1 MGETIWVAIIG
12 GIIGPIIV
20 LTSKWYLD
28 NKLGKKK
35 ADMVVEALGISEDV
49 SHKLEDIK
57 DKYHADRVWITQF
70 HNGGHFYPT
79 GKSIAKF
86 SMVYETVGAGIPS
99 VQQNFQNIPVSLFN
113 KSLNYLL
120 ENDCISIP
128 DFKDD
133 ETTTYGLELVAETTG
148 AQSGYLFSVKTLDNK
163 FIGVLGLDYYKN
175 KITLTEDDVKN
186 LLRISI
192 ALGGV
197 LS

>member
-1 MGETIWVAIIG
+1 MTDTIWVAVIG

-35 ADMVVEALGISEDV
+35 KDIITDALEIGEQVIT
-49 SHKLEDIK
+49 KLESIK
-57 DKYHADRVWITQF
+57 EKYHADRVWITQF
-70 HNGGHFYPT
+70 HNGGNFYPT

-113 KSLNYLL
+113 KSMNHLL
-120 ENDCISIP
+120 ENDLISIP

-133 ETTTYGLELVAETTG
+133 DTTTYGLEFVAETTG
-148 AQSGYLFSVKTLDNK
+148 CKSGYLFAVKTLDNK
-163 FIGVLGLDYYKN
+163 FIGVLGLDYYK
-175 KITLTEDDVKN
+175 KKTKLTQEEVIDIN
-186 LLRISI
+186 RSSI